1 MEIFSSRNVGFILF
15 LESWYTFFMTGDF
28 YKNKSLFEMSDEEWE
43 ALCDGCGKCCY
54 RKFIEGRGKN
64 SKLFFTRIA
73 CNFLDLKT
81 GLCSE
86 YENRFK
92 LNKECTHL
100 TKKNV
105 KEFSWLPETC
115 AYRLLYENKP
125 LPQWHPLVSGNKNS
139 VREAGI
145 CIEDAV
151 HEKDAGDW
159 EDYIL

>member
-1 MEIFSSRNVGFILF
+1 MEFFSSRNAGFILF
-15 LESWYTFFMTGDF
+15 LESWYTFFMTWDF

-100 TKKNV
+100 TKKMESV
-105 KEFSWLPETC
+105 PSLWL
-115 AYRLLYENKP
+115 R
-125 LPQWHPLVSGNKNS
+125 KNWS
-139 VREAGI
+139 I
-145 CIEDAV
+145 CGKKIFRRARIRFRV
-151 HEKDAGDW
+151 
-159 EDYIL
+159 